1 MSTHLPNDG
10 LDLFAFQ
17 RTARSPAALRSSK
30 PDTSKTLR
38 TLATQA
44 GGPSGL
50 AWVARIALLVSLASV
65 LTLAGVPSTYAEEE
79 INEGDFGSLSTEV
92 SDEIVV
98 TATRGEKP
106 VLEVPAHVSIVD
118 FEELT
123 NDGFNA
129 GADELRGQPGIF
141 FRRSE
146 GDNDAFLFVNFRG
159 VTGNHGNDTFLALVD
174 GIPFVSGDEEVLM
187 SEIPYGAVE
196 SLEIVRG
203 PVSALYGRGGIAGAV
218 SYELFS
224 PSDTRTDLRLAL
236 GSDAY
241 WNAQLQLA
249 RRFGEHSWLL
259 SVDGLGADG
268 WREHNENQRQS
279 LFSRLVLN
287 PSERTSISTYL
298 NVHDRDF
305 EHGGVIPTQPDGS
318 LVDVMGGRETF
329 LGSRDIG
336 IDSQS
341 VMGAVRLASVLGP
354 DHLFQATAHARDRET
369 DNVLDFYDFFGFDPS
384 RNVMA
389 VNGFDSA
396 VEEQTGFLEA
406 TYDFQIGPTRNLVG
420 ASYERTD
427 LVETDLWTGQFG
439 FTFDCGFAF
448 YLIEIDYTTGQVLN
462 QDHPCFV
469 VRQHNLSGDTENT
482 FTATFAQTEIDFG
495 DRVTLTL
502 GARWDDFERN
512 TVLTTGPDRIVR
524 PRVVDSE
531 DHISPKLSLV
541 FAATPQQTVYFNFG
555 EGFSSNF
562 GPVWQWDPARF
573 LRDTRPTTLRNYE
586 VGTKG
591 VAAEGQLSYSL
602 SLYSIE
608 QEDRLVFVSNP
619 EALVDFTAPSTL
631 ATTGQLFESQGLEAT
646 VAYRFSAGSHLELRY
661 GYVDAEW
668 DELVL
673 NTFSGALD
681 LSGTTPTGVPE
692 NTLYLGWN
700 QRLGDRLDVGL
711 SWEWYDDY
719 QITQQNNFSGGSYD
733 LANLSVSYR
742 PDFARLDRIHLAVT
756 NLFDEEY
763 FYFFGGSRTAV
774 TNAVPGVPLQARLT
788 FGWSF

>member
-1 MSTHLPNDG
+1 MSMNFSSEALVS
-10 LDLFAFQ
+10 
-17 RTARSPAALRSSK
+17 TAR
-30 PDTSKTLR
+30 
-38 TLATQA
+38 
-44 GGPSGL
+44 
-50 AWVARIALLVSLASV
+50 VALLVCLVGVLA
-65 LTLAGVPSTYAEEE
+65 LAPPTLAEDEPGEP
-79 INEGDFGSLSTEV
+79 GSGPLSAEV
-92 SDEIVV
+92 SEEIVV
-98 TATRGEKP
+98 TATRREKP

-118 FEELT
+118 FEDLT
-123 NDGFNA
+123 DDGFSV

-146 GDNDAFLFVNFRG
+146 GDNDAFLLVNFRG

-241 WNAQLQLA
+241 WNARLQLA
-249 RRFGEHSWLL
+249 RRFGQHSWLL

-268 WREHNENQRQS
+268 WREHNENQRYS

-287 PSERTSISTYL
+287 ASEHTSISTYL
-298 NVHDRDF
+298 NLHDRDF
-305 EHGGVIPTQPDGS
+305 EHGGVIPTQPDGT
-318 LVDVMGGRETF
+318 LVDVVGGRRTF

-341 VMGAVRLASVLGP
+341 VMGAVRLASVL
-354 DHLFQATAHARDRET
+354 DSDQLLQTTIHVRDRET
-369 DNVLDFYDFFGFDPS
+369 DNALDFYDFFGFDPS

-396 VEEQTGFLEA
+396 VEEQTAFLEA

-427 LVETDLWTGQFG
+427 LMETDLWTGQFG

-448 YLIEIDYTTGQVLN
+448 YLIEIDYTTGHVLN
-462 QDHPCFV
+462 QDHPCYV
-469 VRQHNLSGDTENT
+469 DRQHNLSGDTENT
-482 FTATFAQTEIDFG
+482 FAATFAQTEIDLG

-502 GARWDDFERN
+502 GARWDDFERD
-512 TVLTTGPDRIVR
+512 TVLTTGPNRIVQ

-531 DHISPKLSLV
+531 DHISPKLALV
-541 FAATPQQTVYFNFG
+541 YAATPQHTVYFNFG

-562 GPVWQWDPARF
+562 GPVWQWDPARYR
-573 LRDTRPTTLRNYE
+573 RDTRPTTLRNYE

-591 VAAEGQLSYSL
+591 IAANGRLSYAV
-602 SLYSIE
+602 SLYAIE

-619 EALVDFTAPSTL
+619 EALIDFTAPSTL
-631 ATTGQLFESQGLEAT
+631 ATTGQLFESHGLEAT
-646 VAYRFSAGSHLELRY
+646 LSYRFGRGSHLELRY
-661 GYVDAEW
+661 GHVDAEW
-668 DELVL
+668 SELVL
-673 NTFSGALD
+673 STFSGPLD

-692 NTLYLGWN
+692 NTLYLAWS
-700 QRLGDRLDVGL
+700 QRLGDRLDLGL

-733 LANLSVSYR
+733 FANLSLSYR

-756 NLFDEEY
+756 NLFDEEC

-774 TNAVPGVPLQARLT
+774 TNAVPGVPMQGRLT

>member
-1 MSTHLPNDG
+1 MT
-10 LDLFAFQ
+10 
-17 RTARSPAALRSSK
+17 TYRSAAALASRARAALFVSLSLL
-30 PDTSKTLR
+30 PV
-38 TLATQA
+38 
-44 GGPSGL
+44 L
-50 AWVARIALLVSLASV
+50 AWAPVLL
-65 LTLAGVPSTYAEEE
+65 AEDEVGE
-79 INEGDFGSLSTEV
+79 QESPISSEV

-106 VLEVPAHVSIVD
+106 VLEVPAHVSTVD
-118 FEELT
+118 FEALT
-123 NDGFNA
+123 DDGFYA

-218 SYELFS
+218 SYSLFS
-224 PSDTRTDLRLAL
+224 LADTRTDLRLAL

-249 RRFGEHSWLL
+249 RRLGEHSWLL

-268 WREHNENQRQS
+268 WREHNENQRYG

-287 PSERTSISTYL
+287 GSERTSISTYL
-298 NVHDRDF
+298 NLHDREF
-305 EHGGVIPTQPDGS
+305 EHGGVIPTLPDGT
-318 LVDVMGGRETF
+318 LVDVAGGRETF

-341 VMGAVRLASVLGP
+341 VMAAVRLASVLDS
-354 DHLFQATAHARDRET
+354 DHLLQATAHFRDRET
-369 DNVLDFYDFFGFDPS
+369 DNNLDFYDFFGFDPG

-396 VEEQTGFLEA
+396 EEERSAFLEA
-406 TYDFQIGPTRNLVG
+406 TFDFEIGSTRNLVG

-462 QDHPCFV
+462 RDHPCFV

-482 FTATFAQTEIDFG
+482 FSAAFAQTEITLG
-495 DRVTLTL
+495 DRATLTL
-502 GARWDDFERN
+502 GARWDDFERD
-512 TVLTTGPDRIVR
+512 TVLTTGPDRIVQ

-531 DHISPKLSLV
+531 DHISPKLALV
-541 FAATPQQTVYFNFG
+541 YAAKPQQTYYFNFG

-591 VAAEGQLSYSL
+591 VAAEGRLSYSL
-602 SLYSIE
+602 SLYAIE

-619 EALVDFTAPSTL
+619 EAQVDFTAPSTL
-631 ATTGQLFESQGLEAT
+631 ATTGQRFESQGLEAT
-646 VAYRFSAGSHLELRY
+646 VSYRFGKGSDLELRY
-661 GYVDAEW
+661 GHVDAEW
-668 DELVL
+668 TELVL
-673 NTFSGALD
+673 STFSGPLD

-692 NTLYLGWN
+692 NTLYLAWN
-700 QRLGDRLDVGL
+700 QRLGDRFDLGL

-719 QITQQNNFSGGSYD
+719 HITQENNFAGGSYD
-733 LANLSVSYR
+733 VANLGLSYR
-742 PDFARLDRIHLAVT
+742 PEIARASTVSTWR
-756 NLFDEEY
+756 
-763 FYFFGGSRTAV
+763 
-774 TNAVPGVPLQARLT
+774 
-788 FGWSF
+788 